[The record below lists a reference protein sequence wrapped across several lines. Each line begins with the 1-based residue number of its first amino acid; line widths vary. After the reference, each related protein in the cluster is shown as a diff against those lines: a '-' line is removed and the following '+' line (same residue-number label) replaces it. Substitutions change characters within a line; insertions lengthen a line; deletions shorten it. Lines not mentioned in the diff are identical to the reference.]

1 MASLLWSDA
10 ILEEAGAIR
19 AEVERRLA
27 GLGIPGRLE
36 LTGAAS
42 MPGVLTKGD
51 VDLHLRVTGP
61 ATFAA
66 VTERLGEMHRPASP
80 EAWAETLA
88 VFEVPGG
95 RPIGLAV
102 TPVDSEHDQ
111 RFRRCWSRLRRD
123 PGLLS
128 EYNAMKEAAY
138 GGRSYEALKS
148 AFFTRIA
155 AE

>member
-10 ILEEAGAIR
+10 ILEEAVAIR
-19 AEVERRLA
+19 AEAERRLA

-36 LTGAAS
+36 LTGATS

-51 VDLHLRVTGP
+51 VDLHLRVPGP

-66 VTERLGEMHRPASP
+66 VIERLGKLYLPASP

-88 VFEVPGG
+88 VFQVPGE

-102 TPVDSEHDQ
+102 TPVDSEHDR
-111 RFRRCWSRLRRD
+111 RFRRCWIRLRD
-123 PGLLS
+123 EPLLLS
-128 EYNAMKEAAY
+128 EYNAMKEASF

-155 AE
+155 AD

>member
-10 ILEEAGAIR
+10 ITEEAR
-19 AEVERRLA
+19 AVRTEVERRLA

-36 LTGAAS
+36 LTGPAS

-51 VDLHLRVTGP
+51 IDLHLRVTGL

-66 VTERLGEMHRPASP
+66 VTERLGELYARASP
-80 EAWAETLA
+80 EAWAATLA
-88 VFEVPGG
+88 VFEVPGD

-102 TPVDSEHDQ
+102 TPVDSEHDR
-111 RFRRCWSRLRRD
+111 RFRRCWVRLREE
-123 PGLLS
+123 PVLLG
-128 EYNAMKEAAY
+128 EYNAMKESAF

-148 AFFTRIA
+148 AFFSRIA
-155 AE
+155 DE